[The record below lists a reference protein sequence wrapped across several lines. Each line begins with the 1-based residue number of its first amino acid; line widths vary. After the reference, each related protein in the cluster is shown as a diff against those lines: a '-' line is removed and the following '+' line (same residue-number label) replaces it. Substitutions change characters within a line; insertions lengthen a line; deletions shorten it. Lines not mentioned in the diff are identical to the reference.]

1 MSENNEIIQ
10 NKKNLIQKKNTNKV
24 ENILSKDYMVK
35 LDGDE
40 KILCDICEKL
50 ESDIYLD
57 KNEKILICLKC
68 IKNLIN

>member
-1 MSENNEIIQ
+1 
-10 NKKNLIQKKNTNKV
+10 
-24 ENILSKDYMVK
+24 MVK

-40 KILCDICEKL
+40 KILCDICENL

-57 KNEKILICLKC
+57 GEEKILICLKC

>member
-1 MSENNEIIQ
+1 MFFQ
-10 NKKNLIQKKNTNKV
+10 NKKNLIQNRKINKV

-40 KILCDICEKL
+40 KILCDICENL
-50 ESDIYLD
+50 ESNIYLD

-68 IKNLIN
+68 ILVL

>member
-1 MSENNEIIQ
+1 MSENNDLIK
-10 NKKNLIQKKNTNKV
+10 NKNINKV

-40 KILCDICEKL
+40 KILCDICVNL

-57 KNEKILICLKC
+57 GEEKILICLKC

>member
-40 KILCDICEKL
+40 KILCDICENL

-57 KNEKILICLKC
+57 GEEKILICLKC